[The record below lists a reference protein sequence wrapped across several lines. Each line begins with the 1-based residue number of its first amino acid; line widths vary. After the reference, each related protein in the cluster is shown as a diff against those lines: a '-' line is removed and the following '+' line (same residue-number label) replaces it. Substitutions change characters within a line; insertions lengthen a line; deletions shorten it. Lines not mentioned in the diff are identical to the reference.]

1 MFSTASTLLVLLL
14 AAFFDICE
22 RKIPNWLTYGAMIIG
37 IAYWLVTGNYSVIL
51 YVAGTFAVAYL
62 FYRIGLWAGG
72 DVKLFTAIA
81 ALNPYSFTLCG
92 VTLPFPLALFI
103 VSIFTAFLLT
113 FPWMLWRIL
122 RSKDL
127 RRHLLRDL
135 PAILRKSIVA
145 AVVFSNFGPLG
156 VFFLFLPNPV
166 DLFSALALFLWSPP
180 PSLLGYAT
188 LLFFTGVFIRVLSMR
203 SLVFRRVKRVDEL
216 EDGDVPADF
225 ILEDGKIIPFSW
237 TTAILAE
244 TGKIPVRYSPL
255 RAAGLY
261 PEDIQWLKEQ
271 NIEKIAVR
279 TTTPFVPFVAA
290 AYLLLIAL
298 SYIGA

>member
-1 MFSTASTLLVLLL
+1 MLSTIATVVVLALATFFDLRERRIPDVLTYAATLL
-14 AAFFDICE
+14 
-22 RKIPNWLTYGAMIIG
+22 G
-37 IAYWLVTGNYSVIL
+37 IAYHLAAGNYSVVL

-62 FYRIGLWAGG
+62 LYRLGLWAGG

-81 ALNPYSFTLCG
+81 ALNPYSPTLFG
-92 VTLPFPLALFI
+92 ITLPFPLVLFI
-103 VSIFTAFLLT
+103 ASIFAAFILT

-127 RRHLLRDL
+127 RRRLLRDL
-135 PAILRKSIVA
+135 PAILRKSFVA
-145 AVVFSNFGPLG
+145 AVVFSSFGPLG

-166 DLFSALALFLWSPP
+166 DIFSALALFLWSPSP
-180 PSLLGYAT
+180 PLLGYAT
-188 LLFFTGVFIRVLSMR
+188 LLFFIGVFIRVLSMR

-225 ILEDGKIIPFSW
+225 ILEDGRVVPFSW

-244 TGKIPVRYSPL
+244 TGKVPVRYSPL

-290 AYLLLIAL
+290 AYLLLVTL
-298 SYIGA
+298 HYIGA